1 MNELPIIMNTDRC
14 IYKSN
19 ISFVI
24 KNDQENGVHL
34 NTPISIIANAL
45 VRERQRAGLSLA
57 EVARRAGIAKSTLSQ
72 LEAGN
77 GNPGIETLWSL
88 CVALNI
94 PFSRLMEPEAR
105 RMQVIRRGEGPTVT
119 ADLADY
125 QAVLLATCPPGA
137 RRDLYLLQVQ
147 PGSDRCSQ
155 PHSPNTNEHIIVA
168 KGRALVGPVDSPVEL
183 NVGDYITYPGDE
195 PHIFRALEADTLA
208 LLVME
213 HL

>member
-1 MNELPIIMNTDRC
+1 MNELPIIMNIVRLF
-14 IYKSN
+14 YKTN
-19 ISFVI
+19 ITFVI
-24 KNDQENGVHL
+24 ENDHTAGVPL

-88 CVALNI
+88 CVTLNI

-137 RRDLYLLQVQ
+137 RRDIYLLQVQ

-155 PHSPNTNEHIIVA
+155 PHSPNTIEHIIVA

-183 NVGDYITYPGDE
+183 EVGDYITYPGDE

-213 HL
+213 HM

>member
-1 MNELPIIMNTDRC
+1 MNELPIIMNIVRLF
-14 IYKSN
+14 YKTN
-19 ISFVI
+19 ITFVI
-24 KNDQENGVHL
+24 ENDHTAGVPL

-88 CVALNI
+88 CVTLNI

-105 RMQVIRRGEGPTVT
+105 RMQVIRQGEGPTVT

-137 RRDLYLLQVQ
+137 RRDIYLLQVQ

-155 PHSPNTNEHIIVA
+155 PHSPNTIEHIIVA

-183 NVGDYITYPGDE
+183 EVGDYITYPGDE

-213 HL
+213 HM

>member
-1 MNELPIIMNTDRC
+1 MNELPIIMNIVRLF
-14 IYKSN
+14 YKTN
-19 ISFVI
+19 ITFVI
-24 KNDQENGVHL
+24 ENDHTAGVPL

-88 CVALNI
+88 CVTLNI

-137 RRDLYLLQVQ
+137 RRDIYLLQVQ

-155 PHSPNTNEHIIVA
+155 PHSPNTIEHIIVA
-168 KGRALVGPVDSPVEL
+168 KGRVLVGPVDSPVEL
-183 NVGDYITYPGDE
+183 EVGDYITYPGDE

-213 HL
+213 HM

>member
-1 MNELPIIMNTDRC
+1 MNELSIIMNTARL

-19 ISFVI
+19 VMFVI
-24 KNDQENGVHL
+24 KNEYTAGVSL

-94 PFSRLMEPEAR
+94 PFSR
-105 RMQVIRRGEGPTVT
+105 
-119 ADLADY
+119 
-125 QAVLLATCPPGA
+125 
-137 RRDLYLLQVQ
+137 
-147 PGSDRCSQ
+147 
-155 PHSPNTNEHIIVA
+155 
-168 KGRALVGPVDSPVEL
+168 
-183 NVGDYITYPGDE
+183 
-195 PHIFRALEADTLA
+195 
-208 LLVME
+208 
-213 HL
+213 

>member
-1 MNELPIIMNTDRC
+1 MNELPIIMNIVTLF
-14 IYKSN
+14 YKTN
-19 ISFVI
+19 ITFVI
-24 KNDQENGVHL
+24 ENDHTAGVPL

-88 CVALNI
+88 CVTLNI

-137 RRDLYLLQVQ
+137 RRDIYLLQVQ

-155 PHSPNTNEHIIVA
+155 PHSPNTIEHIIVA

-183 NVGDYITYPGDE
+183 EVGDYITYPGDE

-213 HL
+213 HM

>member
-1 MNELPIIMNTDRC
+1 MNIARLFYKMNVT
-14 IYKSN
+14 
-19 ISFVI
+19 FVI
-24 KNDQENGVHL
+24 KNDHTAGAPL

-88 CVALNI
+88 CVTLNI

-137 RRDLYLLQVQ
+137 RRDIYLLQVQ

-155 PHSPNTNEHIIVA
+155 PHSPNTIEHIIVA
-168 KGRALVGPVDSPVEL
+168 KGRALVGPVNSPVEL
-183 NVGDYITYPGDE
+183 EVGDYITYPGDE

-213 HL
+213 HI

>member
-1 MNELPIIMNTDRC
+1 MNELPIIMNIVRLF
-14 IYKSN
+14 YKTN
-19 ISFVI
+19 ITFVI
-24 KNDQENGVHL
+24 ENDHTAGVPL

-57 EVARRAGIAKSTLSQ
+57 EVARRAGSATSTLSQ

-88 CVALNI
+88 CVTLNI

-137 RRDLYLLQVQ
+137 RRDIYLLQVQ

-155 PHSPNTNEHIIVA
+155 PHSPNTIEHIIVA

-183 NVGDYITYPGDE
+183 EVGDYITYPGDE

-213 HL
+213 HM

>member
-1 MNELPIIMNTDRC
+1 MNELPIIMNTGRS

-19 ISFVI
+19 ITFVI